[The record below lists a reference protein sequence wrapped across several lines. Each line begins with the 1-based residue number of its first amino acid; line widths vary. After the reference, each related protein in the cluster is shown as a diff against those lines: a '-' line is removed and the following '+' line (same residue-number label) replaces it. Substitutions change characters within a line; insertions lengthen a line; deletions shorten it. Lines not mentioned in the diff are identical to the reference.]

1 MSHTLVI
8 MLVALFF
15 SALFSG
21 LEIAFVSADRLRFEM
36 DVERHTFSSRLLER
50 FFRNPNIYISTMLVG
65 NNIALVL
72 YSTMMAHL
80 IEMLLG
86 LIPGFNISSE
96 FVLIVIETLVSTA
109 IVIVVGEFVPK
120 TLFRSNPNG
129 KLNILAFPIYLIYII
144 LYPISLFTT
153 WLSRLL
159 LRMLGVRIDKDN
171 TAKAFSKVDLD
182 YFVQSG
188 LSGTE
193 EDSQPD
199 QEVRIFQNVLD
210 FSNVKTRDC
219 MVPRNEICAVEK
231 GVSWNA
237 LRERFIETGY
247 SKILVYD
254 EDMDHIIGY
263 IHSSELFRH
272 KDDWRDH
279 IQTVPFVPETLA
291 AQKLMKQ
298 LMARKKSLAVVVD
311 EFGGTSGIV
320 SLEDIIE
327 EILGDIQDEHDVTNL
342 VAKETDDGWLLSGRM
357 EIDRVNSMFGLSIPE
372 SDEYMTVGGLILNKA
387 KGFPKV
393 NEKINIGDY
402 SFRILKRGETKIELV
417 ELTLLNK

>member
-1 MSHTLVI
+1 MNHTLLI
-8 MLVALFF
+8 LIVALVL

-21 LEIAFVSADRLRFEM
+21 LEIAFLSSDKLRFEM
-36 DVERHTFSSRLLER
+36 DLERHTFSSRLLER

-65 NNIALVL
+65 NNIALVV

-80 IEMLLG
+80 IEGLL
-86 LIPGFNISSE
+86 PEGFISDD
-96 FVLIVIETLVSTA
+96 FLLVLIETLISTA
-109 IVIVVGEFVPK
+109 IVIVVAEYLPK
-120 TLFRSNPNG
+120 TLFRLNPNR
-129 KLNILAFPIYLIYII
+129 KLNIFAFPIWLIYII

-153 WLSRLL
+153 WLSRMI
-159 LRMLGVRIDKDN
+159 LRLFGVRIDKAN
-171 TAKAFSKVDLD
+171 TEKAFSKVDLD

-188 LSGTE
+188 I
-193 EDSQPD
+193 SQSNPENAE
-199 QEVRIFQNVLD
+199 QESEVRIFQNVLD

-219 MVPRNEICAVEK
+219 MVPRNEVCAVER
-231 GVSWNA
+231 GVKLDE

-254 EDMDHIIGY
+254 GDMDHIVGY

-272 KDDWRDH
+272 KDDWREH
-279 IQTVPFVPETLA
+279 IQSVPFVPETLA

-327 EILGDIQDEHDVTNL
+327 EILGDIEDEHDVTNL
-342 VAKETDDGWLLSGRM
+342 IAKQTDDGWLLSGRM
-357 EIDRVNSMFGLSIPE
+357 EIDRVNEMFGLDIPE
-372 SDEYMTVGGLILNKA
+372 SDEYMTVGGLILSKV

-393 NEKINIGDY
+393 NEKVEAGDY
-402 SFRILKRGETKIELV
+402 LLRVLKKGDTKIELI
-417 ELTLLNK
+417 ELTRKQS

>member
-36 DVERHTFSSRLLER
+36 DVERHTFSSRLLAR

-72 YSTMMAHL
+72 YSTMMARL
-80 IEMLLG
+80 IEMLLPEG
-86 LIPGFNISSE
+86 LIRDE
-96 FVLIVIETLVSTA
+96 FLLIVLETLVSTA
-109 IVIVVGEFVPK
+109 IVIVIGEFVPK

-129 KLNILAFPIYLIYII
+129 KLNILAFPVFLIYII

-153 WLSRLL
+153 WLSRIL
-159 LRMLGVRIDKDN
+159 LRIMGVRIDREN
-171 TAKAFSKVDLD
+171 TVKAFSKVDLD

-188 LSGTE
+188 LSGAE
-193 EDSQPD
+193 ENSQPES
-199 QEVRIFQNVLD
+199 EVRIFQNVLD
-210 FSNVKTRDC
+210 FSNVKIRDC
-219 MVPRNEICAVEK
+219 MVPRNEICAVGKEI
-231 GVSWNA
+231 SWNA

-254 EDMDHIIGY
+254 GDMDHIIGY

-272 KDDWRDH
+272 KDDWSDH
-279 IQTVPFVPETLA
+279 IQSVPFVPETLA

-342 VAKETDDGWLLSGRM
+342 IAKKTDDGWLLSGRM
-357 EIDRVNSMFGLSIPE
+357 EISHVNQMFGLDIPE
-372 SDEYMTVGGLILNKA
+372 SDEYMTVGGLILSKA

-393 NEKINIGDY
+393 NEKVTVGNY
-402 SFRILKRGETKIELV
+402 TLRVLKKGETKIELV
-417 ELTLLNK
+417 ELTETPS

>member
-1 MSHTLVI
+1 MSHTLLI
-8 MLVALFF
+8 MLVALFL

-21 LEIAFVSADRLRFEM
+21 LEIAFVQADRLRFEM
-36 DVERHTFSSRLLER
+36 DVERRTFSSRLLSR
-50 FFRNPNIYISTMLVG
+50 FFRNPNIYLSTMLVG

-72 YSTMMAHL
+72 YSTMMARL
-80 IEMLLG
+80 IEYLLAK
-86 LIPGFNISSE
+86 IPGFSISNE
-96 FVLIVIETLVSTA
+96 FLLVLIETLVSTA
-109 IVIVVGEFVPK
+109 IVIVVAEYLPK
-120 TLFRSNPNG
+120 TLFRVNPNR
-129 KLNILAFPIYLIYII
+129 KLNIFAFPIWFIYII

-153 WLSRLL
+153 WLSRII
-159 LRMLGVRIDKDN
+159 LRLFGVRIDKEH

-188 LSGTE
+188 LQGNTDDGE
-193 EDSQPD
+193 PDS
-199 QEVRIFQNVLD
+199 EVRIFQNVLD

-247 SKILVYD
+247 SKILVYE

-298 LMARKKSLAVVVD
+298 LMARKKSIAVVVD

-327 EILGDIQDEHDVTNL
+327 EILGEIEDEHDVPNL
-342 VAKETDDGWLLSGRM
+342 IAKETDDGWLLSGRM
-357 EIDRVNSMFGLSIPE
+357 EIDRVNEMFGLDIPE
-372 SDEYMTVGGLILNKA
+372 SDEYMTIGGLILSKA

-393 NEKINIGDY
+393 NEKIEAGNY
-402 SFRILKRGETKIELV
+402 CLRILKKGETKIELV
-417 ELTLLNK
+417 ELTRKPS

>member
-1 MSHTLVI
+1 MSHTLTI

-21 LEIAFVSADRLRFEM
+21 LEIAFVSADRLRFEL
-36 DVERHTFSSRLLER
+36 DVENRTFSSRILER

-80 IEMLLG
+80 IEMLLPQG
-86 LIPGFNISSE
+86 VITNE
-96 FVLIVIETLVSTA
+96 FLLVVLETLVSTA

-120 TLFRSNPNG
+120 SIFRSNPNG
-129 KLNILAFPIYLIYII
+129 KLNILAFPIFLIYII

-153 WLSRLL
+153 WVSRLL
-159 LRMLGVRIDKDN
+159 LMVFGIRIDKEN
-171 TAKAFSKVDLD
+171 TAKAFSKIDLD
-182 YFVQSG
+182 FFVHSG
-188 LSGTE
+188 LTGSE

-199 QEVRIFQNVLD
+199 SEVRIFQNVLD

-231 GVSWNA
+231 GESWNS

-247 SKILVYD
+247 SKLLVFD

-272 KDDWRDH
+272 KEDWNRH
-279 IQTVPFVPETLA
+279 IQTMPFVPETLA

-298 LMARKKSLAVVVD
+298 LMARKKSIAVVVD
-311 EFGGTSGIV
+311 EFGGTSGMV

-327 EILGDIQDEHDVTNL
+327 ELLGDIEDEHDVTNL
-342 VAKETDDGWLLSGRM
+342 IAKKTDDGYLLSGRM
-357 EIDRVNSMFGLSIPE
+357 EIDRVNGMFGLNIPE
-372 SDEYMTVGGLILNKA
+372 SDEYMTVGGLIITQA

-393 NEKINIGDY
+393 NEKITVGDY

>member
-1 MSHTLVI
+1 MTHTLVI
-8 MLVALFF
+8 LLVALFF

-50 FFRNPNIYISTMLVG
+50 FFRNPNIYLSTILVG

-80 IEMLLG
+80 IEMLLPEG
-86 LIPGFNISSE
+86 LIGNE
-96 FVLIVIETLVSTA
+96 FLLIVIETLVSTA
-109 IVIVVGEFVPK
+109 IVIVIGEFVPK
-120 TLFRSNPNG
+120 MLFRSNPNG
-129 KLNILAFPIYLIYII
+129 KLNILAFPIYLIYIL
-144 LYPISLFTT
+144 LYPISQFTT
-153 WLSRLL
+153 WLSRIL
-159 LRMLGVRIDKDN
+159 LRIMGVRIDKEN

-188 LSGTE
+188 LSGAE
-193 EDSQPD
+193 ENSQPD

-219 MVPRNEICAVEK
+219 MVPRNEVCAVEK

-237 LRERFIETGY
+237 LREMFIETGY
-247 SKILVYD
+247 SKILVYE

-272 KDDWRDH
+272 KNDWQEH
-279 IQTVPFVPETLA
+279 IQAVPFVPETLA

-342 VAKETDDGWLLSGRM
+342 IAKQTDDGWLLSGRM
-357 EIDRVNSMFGLSIPE
+357 EIDRVNSMFGLDIPE
-372 SDEYMTVGGLILNKA
+372 SDEYMTVGGLILSKA

-393 NEKINIGDY
+393 NEKINVGEY

-417 ELTLLNK
+417 ELTLNK

>member
-1 MSHTLVI
+1 MTHTLI
-8 MLVALFF
+8 ILVTALFF

-21 LEIAFVSADRLRFEM
+21 LEIAFLSSDKMRYEM
-36 DVERHTFSSRLLER
+36 DLEQHAFGARLLER

-65 NNIALVL
+65 NNIALVI

-80 IEMLLG
+80 IELLLPSG
-86 LIPGFNISSE
+86 LINDE
-96 FVLIVIETLVSTA
+96 FLLIVLETLVSTA
-109 IVIVVGEFVPK
+109 IVIVIGEFVPK
-120 TLFRSNPNG
+120 TIFRSNPNG
-129 KLNILAFPIYLIYII
+129 KLNILAFPIYLFYII
-144 LYPISLFTT
+144 FYPISLFTT
-153 WLSRLL
+153 WLSRVL
-159 LRMLGVRIDKDN
+159 LRILGVRIDKEN
-171 TAKAFSKVDLD
+171 TVKAFSKVDLD

-188 LSGTE
+188 LSGGE
-193 EDSQPD
+193 QDSEPD

-247 SKILVYD
+247 SKILVY
-254 EDMDHIIGY
+254 EESMDHIIGY

-272 KDDWRDH
+272 KNDWQSH

-342 VAKETDDGWLLSGRM
+342 IAKKTDDGWLLSGRM
-357 EIDRVNSMFGLSIPE
+357 EIDRVNSMFGLDIPE

-393 NEKINIGDY
+393 NEKINVDDY
-402 SFRILKRGETKIELV
+402 SFRILKRGDTKIELV
-417 ELTLLNK
+417 ELTLNK

>member
-1 MSHTLVI
+1 MSHTLLI

-21 LEIAFVSADRLRFEM
+21 LEIAFVQADRLRFEM
-36 DVERHTFSSRLLER
+36 DVEQHTLGARILER
-50 FFRNPNIYISTMLVG
+50 FFRNPNIYLSTMLVG
-65 NNIALVL
+65 NNIALVI

-80 IEMLLG
+80 IEMLLAM
-86 LIPGFNISSE
+86 IPGFTLSNE
-96 FVLIVIETLVSTA
+96 FILVLVETLVSTA
-109 IVIVVGEFVPK
+109 IVIVVGEYVPK
-120 TLFRSNPNG
+120 TLFRSNPNS
-129 KLNILAFPIYLIYII
+129 KLSILAFPIYLIYII

-153 WLSRLL
+153 WLSRII
-159 LRMLGVRIDKDN
+159 LRMTGVRIDKDN
-171 TAKAFSKVDLD
+171 TVKAFSKVDLD
-182 YFVQSG
+182 YFVQSC

-193 EDSQPD
+193 QDAEPD

-219 MVPRNEICAVEK
+219 MVPRNEVCAVEK

-237 LRERFIETGY
+237 LREMFIETGY
-247 SKILVYD
+247 SKILVYN

-272 KDDWRDH
+272 KDDWNEH

-298 LMARKKSLAVVVD
+298 LMARKKSIAVVVD

-327 EILGDIQDEHDVTNL
+327 EILGDIEDEHDVQNL
-342 VAKETDDGWLLSGRM
+342 IAKKTDDGYLLSGRM
-357 EIDRVNSMFGLSIPE
+357 EIDKVNSMFGLDIPE
-372 SDEYMTVGGLILNKA
+372 SDEYMTIGGLILSKA

-393 NEKINIGDY
+393 NEKIVVGDY
-402 SFRILKRGETKIELV
+402 SLRILKKGETKIELV
-417 ELTLLNK
+417 ELTKSGQ

>member
-36 DVERHTFSSRLLER
+36 DVERHTFSSKLLER

-72 YSTMMAHL
+72 YSTMMARL
-80 IEMLLG
+80 IEMFL
-86 LIPGFNISSE
+86 PEGFIKDE
-96 FVLIVIETLVSTA
+96 FLLIVLETLVSTA
-109 IVIVVGEFVPK
+109 IVIVIGEYVPK

-129 KLNILAFPIYLIYII
+129 KLNILAFPVFLIYII

-153 WLSRLL
+153 WLSRIM
-159 LRMLGVRIDKDN
+159 LRVMGVRIDKEN
-171 TAKAFSKVDLD
+171 TVKAFSKVDLD

-188 LSGTE
+188 LSGGE

-199 QEVRIFQNVLD
+199 SEVRIFQNVLD
-210 FSNVKTRDC
+210 FSNVKIRDC
-219 MVPRNEICAVEK
+219 MVPRNEICAVGK
-231 GVSWNA
+231 DISWNA

-254 EDMDHIIGY
+254 GDMDHIIGY

-272 KDDWRDH
+272 KDDWNDH

-342 VAKETDDGWLLSGRM
+342 IAKKTDDGWLLSGRM
-357 EIDRVNSMFGLSIPE
+357 EISHVNEKFGLNIPE
-372 SDEYMTVGGLILNKA
+372 SDEYMTVGGLILSKA

-393 NEKINIGDY
+393 NEKVQAGNY
-402 SFRILKRGETKIELV
+402 TLRVLKKGETKIELV
-417 ELTLLNK
+417 ELTETPS

>member
-80 IEMLLG
+80 IEMLLAM
-86 LIPGFNISSE
+86 IPGFGITNE
-96 FVLIVIETLVSTA
+96 FLLIVIETLISTA
-109 IVIVVGEFVPK
+109 IVIVVAEFVPK
-120 TLFRSNPNG
+120 TIFRFNPNG
-129 KLNILAFPIYLIYII
+129 KLNFLAFPIYLIYII

-188 LSGTE
+188 LAGTE

-231 GVSWNA
+231 NVSWNA
-237 LRERFIETGY
+237 LREMFIETGY
-247 SKILVYD
+247 SKILVYE

-272 KDDWRDH
+272 KDDWSDH

-342 VAKETDDGWLLSGRM
+342 IAKETDDGWLLSGRM

-393 NEKINIGDY
+393 NEKINVGDY

>member
-36 DVERHTFSSRLLER
+36 DVERRTFSSRLLER

-72 YSTMMAHL
+72 YSTMMARL
-80 IEMLLG
+80 IEMFLPQGFIEDDFLL
-86 LIPGFNISSE
+86 
-96 FVLIVIETLVSTA
+96 VVIETLVSTA
-109 IVIVVGEFVPK
+109 IVIVIGEFVPK

-153 WLSRLL
+153 WLSRII
-159 LRMLGVRIDKDN
+159 LRMFGVRIDREN
-171 TAKAFSKVDLD
+171 TVKAFSKVDLD

-188 LSGTE
+188 LSGSE
-193 EDSQPD
+193 EDAQPES
-199 QEVRIFQNVLD
+199 EVRIFQNVLD
-210 FSNVKTRDC
+210 FSNVRTRDC

-247 SKILVYD
+247 SKILVY
-254 EDMDHIIGY
+254 ESDMDHIIGY

-272 KDDWRDH
+272 KNDWREH

-311 EFGGTSGIV
+311 EFGGTSGII

-342 VAKETDDGWLLSGRM
+342 IAKKTDDGWLLSGRM
-357 EIDRVNSMFGLSIPE
+357 EISRVNEMFGLDIPE
-372 SDEYMTVGGLILNKA
+372 SDEYMTVGGLILSKA

-393 NEKINIGDY
+393 NEKVSVKGY
-402 SFRILKRGETKIELV
+402 TFRVLKKGETKIELV
-417 ELTLLNK
+417 ELTQEPF

>member
-1 MSHTLVI
+1 MTHTLVI
-8 MLVALFF
+8 LLVALLF

-50 FFRNPNIYISTMLVG
+50 FFRNPNIYLSTILVG

-80 IEMLLG
+80 IEMLL
-86 LIPGFNISSE
+86 PEGFISNE
-96 FVLIVIETLVSTA
+96 FLLIVVETLISTA
-109 IVIVVGEFVPK
+109 IVIVIGEFVPK
-120 TLFRSNPNG
+120 MLFRTNPNG
-129 KLNILAFPIYLIYII
+129 KLNILAFPIYLIYIL

-153 WLSRLL
+153 WLSRILL
-159 LRMLGVRIDKDN
+159 MIMGVRIDKEN

-219 MVPRNEICAVEK
+219 MVPRNEVCAVEK

-237 LRERFIETGY
+237 LREMFIETGY

-254 EDMDHIIGY
+254 DDMDHIIGY

-272 KDDWRDH
+272 KNDWREH

-342 VAKETDDGWLLSGRM
+342 IAKQTDEGWLLSGRM
-357 EIDRVNSMFGLSIPE
+357 EIDRVNSMFGLDIPE

-393 NEKINIGDY
+393 NEKINVGDY
-402 SFRILKRGETKIELV
+402 TFRILKRGDTKIELV
-417 ELTLLNK
+417 ELTLNK

>member
-1 MSHTLVI
+1 MSHTLTI

-21 LEIAFVSADRLRFEM
+21 LEIAFVSADRLRFEL
-36 DVERHTFSSRLLER
+36 DVENRTFSSRILER

-80 IEMLLG
+80 IEMLL
-86 LIPGFNISSE
+86 PQGFITNE
-96 FVLIVIETLVSTA
+96 FLLVVLETLVSTA

-120 TLFRSNPNG
+120 SIFRSNPNG
-129 KLNILAFPIYLIYII
+129 KLNILAFPIFLIYII

-153 WLSRLL
+153 WVSRLL
-159 LRMLGVRIDKDN
+159 LMVFGIRIDKEN
-171 TAKAFSKVDLD
+171 TAKAFSKIDLD
-182 YFVQSG
+182 FFVHSG
-188 LSGTE
+188 LTGSE

-199 QEVRIFQNVLD
+199 SEVRIFQNVLD

-231 GVSWNA
+231 GESWNS

-247 SKILVYD
+247 SKLLVFD

-272 KDDWRDH
+272 KEDWNRH
-279 IQTVPFVPETLA
+279 IQTMPFVPETLA

-298 LMARKKSLAVVVD
+298 LMARKKSIAVVVD
-311 EFGGTSGIV
+311 EFGGTSGMV

-327 EILGDIQDEHDVTNL
+327 ELLGDIEDEHDVTNL
-342 VAKETDDGWLLSGRM
+342 IAKKTDDGYLLSGRM
-357 EIDRVNSMFGLSIPE
+357 EIDRVNGMFGLNIPE
-372 SDEYMTVGGLILNKA
+372 SDEYMTV
-387 KGFPKV
+387 
-393 NEKINIGDY
+393 
-402 SFRILKRGETKIELV
+402 
-417 ELTLLNK
+417 

>member
-1 MSHTLVI
+1 MTHTLVI
-8 MLVALFF
+8 MLVSLFF

-36 DVERHTFSSRLLER
+36 DAERRTFSSRLLGL
-50 FFRNPNIYISTMLVG
+50 FFRNPNLYLSTMLVG

-80 IEMLLG
+80 IEMLL
-86 LIPGFNISSE
+86 PAGFISNS
-96 FVLIVIETLVSTA
+96 FLLIVLETFVSTA

-120 TLFRSNPNG
+120 TLFRSNPNS
-129 KLNILAFPIYLIYII
+129 KLNFFAFPLYLIYII
-144 LYPISLFTT
+144 LYPISAFTT
-153 WLSRLL
+153 WLSKIL
-159 LRMLGVRIDKDN
+159 LRMMGVRIDKERTD
-171 TAKAFSKVDLD
+171 KAFSKVDLD

-188 LSGTE
+188 LNGSQT
-193 EDSQPD
+193 DDQPD
-199 QEVRIFQNVLD
+199 SEVQIFQNVLD
-210 FSNVKTRDC
+210 FSNVKIRDC

-231 GVSWNA
+231 SVSWND

-247 SKILVYD
+247 SKILIYE

-263 IHSSELFRH
+263 IHSSELFRY

-279 IQTVPFVPETLA
+279 IQTMPFVPETLA

-298 LMARKKSLAVVVD
+298 LLARKKSIAVVVD
-311 EFGGTSGIV
+311 EFGGTAGIV

-327 EILGDIQDEHDVTNL
+327 EILGEIEDEHDVMNL
-342 VAKETDDGWLLSGRM
+342 IAQKTDDGYLLSGRM
-357 EIDRVNSMFGLSIPE
+357 EIDRVNRMFGLDIPE
-372 SDEYMTVGGLILNKA
+372 SDEYMTIGGLILSKA

-393 NEKINIGDY
+393 NEKIEVGPY
-402 SFRILKRGETKIELV
+402 VLRILKKGETKIELV
-417 ELTLLNK
+417 ELTEKEA

>member
-1 MSHTLVI
+1 MTHTLVI
-8 MLVALFF
+8 LLVALFF

-50 FFRNPNIYISTMLVG
+50 FFRNPNIYLSTILVG

-80 IEMLLG
+80 IEMLLPEG
-86 LIPGFNISSE
+86 LIGNE
-96 FVLIVIETLVSTA
+96 FLLIVIETLVSTA
-109 IVIVVGEFVPK
+109 IVIVIGEFVPK
-120 TLFRSNPNG
+120 MLFRSNPNG
-129 KLNILAFPIYLIYII
+129 KLNILAFPIYLIYIL
-144 LYPISLFTT
+144 LYPISQFTT
-153 WLSRLL
+153 WLSRIL
-159 LRMLGVRIDKDN
+159 LRIMGVRIDKEN

-188 LSGTE
+188 LSE
-193 EDSQPD
+193 ENSQPD

-219 MVPRNEICAVEK
+219 MVPRNEVCAVEK

-237 LRERFIETGY
+237 LREMFIETGY
-247 SKILVYD
+247 SKILVYE

-272 KDDWRDH
+272 KNDWQEH
-279 IQTVPFVPETLA
+279 IQAVPFVPETLA

-342 VAKETDDGWLLSGRM
+342 IAKQTDDGWLLSGRM
-357 EIDRVNSMFGLSIPE
+357 EIDRVNSMFGLDIPE
-372 SDEYMTVGGLILNKA
+372 SDEYMTVGGLILSKA

-393 NEKINIGDY
+393 NEKINVGEY

-417 ELTLLNK
+417 ELTLNK

>member
-1 MSHTLVI
+1 

-80 IEMLLG
+80 IEALLAM
-86 LIPGFNISSE
+86 IPGFSVTND
-96 FVLIVIETLVSTA
+96 FLLIVIETLVSTA
-109 IVIVVGEFVPK
+109 IVIVIGEFVPK

-153 WLSRLL
+153 WLSRII
-159 LRMLGVRIDKDN
+159 LRIIGVRIDKEN
-171 TAKAFSKVDLD
+171 TVKAFSKVDLD

-188 LSGTE
+188 LTGTT
-193 EDSQPD
+193 EDSQQD
-199 QEVRIFQNVLD
+199 SEVQIFQNVLD

-219 MVPRNEICAVEK
+219 MVPRNEVCAVEK
-231 GVSWNA
+231 EVSWNA

-247 SKILVYD
+247 SKILVY
-254 EDMDHIIGY
+254 EGDMDHIIGY

-272 KDDWRDH
+272 KNDWREH

-342 VAKETDDGWLLSGRM
+342 IAKKTDDGWLLSGRM
-357 EIDRVNSMFGLSIPE
+357 EISRVNEMFGLDIPE
-372 SDEYMTVGGLILNKA
+372 SDEYMTVGGLILSKA

-393 NEKINIGDY
+393 NEKVTVGGY
-402 SFRILKRGETKIELV
+402 TFRVLKKGETKIELI
-417 ELTLLNK
+417 ELTQKPS

>member
-80 IEMLLG
+80 IEALLAM
-86 LIPGFNISSE
+86 IPGFTVTND
-96 FVLIVIETLVSTA
+96 FLLIVIETLISTA
-109 IVIVVGEFVPK
+109 IVIVIGEFVPK

-153 WLSRLL
+153 WLSRII
-159 LRMLGVRIDKDN
+159 LRIIGVRIDKEN
-171 TAKAFSKVDLD
+171 TVKAFSKVDLD

-188 LSGTE
+188 LTGAN

-199 QEVRIFQNVLD
+199 SEVQIFQNVLD

-219 MVPRNEICAVEK
+219 MVPRNEVCAVEK

-247 SKILVYD
+247 SKILVY
-254 EDMDHIIGY
+254 EGDMDHIIGY

-272 KDDWRDH
+272 KNDWRDH

-342 VAKETDDGWLLSGRM
+342 IAKKTDDGWLLSGRM
-357 EIDRVNSMFGLSIPE
+357 EIGRVNEMFGLDIPE
-372 SDEYMTVGGLILNKA
+372 SDEYMTVGGLILSKA

-393 NEKINIGDY
+393 NEKVTVDGY
-402 SFRILKRGETKIELV
+402 TFRVLKKGETKIELV
-417 ELTLLNK
+417 ELTHEPS

>member
-72 YSTMMAHL
+72 YSTMMARL
-80 IEMLLG
+80 IEK
-86 LIPGFNISSE
+86 LIPQGIINDE
-96 FVLIVIETLVSTA
+96 FLLIVIETLVSTA
-109 IVIVVGEFVPK
+109 IVIVIGEFVPK

-153 WLSRLL
+153 WLSRII
-159 LRMLGVRIDKDN
+159 LRIMGVRIDKEN
-171 TAKAFSKVDLD
+171 TVKAFSKVDLD

-188 LSGTE
+188 LSGAE

-199 QEVRIFQNVLD
+199 SEVRIFQNVLD

-231 GVSWNA
+231 EVSWNA

-247 SKILVYD
+247 SKILVY
-254 EDMDHIIGY
+254 EGDMDHIIGY

-272 KDDWRDH
+272 KNDWREH
-279 IQTVPFVPETLA
+279 VQTVPFVPETLA

-342 VAKETDDGWLLSGRM
+342 IAKKTDDGWLLSGRM
-357 EIDRVNSMFGLSIPE
+357 EISRVNEMFGLDIPE
-372 SDEYMTVGGLILNKA
+372 SDEYMTVGGLILSKA

-393 NEKINIGDY
+393 NEKVTVDNY
-402 SFRILKRGETKIELV
+402 TFRVLKKGETKIELV
-417 ELTLLNK
+417 ELTQESS

>member
-1 MSHTLVI
+1 MSHTLYI
-8 MLVALFF
+8 LIAALLF

-21 LEIAFVSADRLRFEM
+21 LEIAFLSSDRLRFEM
-36 DVERHTFSSRLLER
+36 DLEQRTFSSRLLER

-65 NNIALVL
+65 NNIALVV

-80 IEMLLG
+80 IESFLPDSINTADYEFLL
-86 LIPGFNISSE
+86 
-96 FVLIVIETLVSTA
+96 VLIETLVSTA
-109 IVIVVGEFVPK
+109 IVIVVAEYLPK
-120 TLFRSNPNG
+120 TLFRVNPNR
-129 KLNILAFPIYLIYII
+129 KLNIFAFPIWLIYII
-144 LYPISLFTT
+144 LYPVSLFTT
-153 WLSRLL
+153 WLSRMI
-159 LRMLGVRIDKDN
+159 LRLFGVRIDKEQ
-171 TAKAFSKVDLD
+171 TEKAFSKVDLD

-188 LSGTE
+188 LQGGDRDGE
-193 EDSQPD
+193 PDS
-199 QEVRIFQNVLD
+199 EVRIFQNVLD

-231 GVSWNA
+231 GVSSA
-237 LRERFIETGY
+237 ELREQFIETGY

-254 EDMDHIIGY
+254 GDMDHIIGY
-263 IHSSELFRH
+263 IHSSEMFRH
-272 KDDWRDH
+272 KNDWQKH

-327 EILGDIQDEHDVTNL
+327 EILGEIEDEHDVPNL
-342 VAKETDDGWLLSGRM
+342 IAKQTDDGWLLSGRM
-357 EIDRVNSMFGLSIPE
+357 EISHVNQMFGLDIPE
-372 SDEYMTVGGLILNKA
+372 SDEYMTVGGLILSMA

-393 NEKINIGDY
+393 NEKVTVGDY
-402 SFRILKRGETKIELV
+402 CFRVLKKGETKIELV
-417 ELTLLNK
+417 ELTRKSS

>member
-36 DVERHTFSSRLLER
+36 DVERHTFSSKLLER

-72 YSTMMAHL
+72 YSTMMARL
-80 IEMLLG
+80 IEMLL
-86 LIPGFNISSE
+86 PAGFISDD
-96 FVLIVIETLVSTA
+96 FLLIVLETLVSTA
-109 IVIVVGEFVPK
+109 IVIVVGEFIPK
-120 TLFRSNPNG
+120 TLFRTNPNG

-153 WLSRLL
+153 WISRILLRLL
-159 LRMLGVRIDKDN
+159 GVKIDKEN

-193 EDSQPD
+193 DDNQPD
-199 QEVRIFQNVLD
+199 SEVRIFQNVLD

-219 MVPRNEICAVEK
+219 MVPRNEVCAVEK

-247 SKILVYD
+247 SKILVY
-254 EDMDHIIGY
+254 EGDMDHIVGY

-272 KDDWRDH
+272 KSDWPDH

-298 LMARKKSLAVVVD
+298 LLARKKSLAVVVD

-342 VAKETDDGWLLSGRM
+342 IAKKTDDGWLLSGRM
-357 EIDRVNSMFGLSIPE
+357 EISRINEMFGLDIPE
-372 SDEYMTVGGLILNKA
+372 SEEYMTVGGLILSKA

-393 NEKINIGDY
+393 NEKVAVGDY
-402 SFRILKRGETKIELV
+402 TFRVLKKGETKIELV
-417 ELTLLNK
+417 ELTRKHS

>member
-1 MSHTLVI
+1 MTHTLVI
-8 MLVALFF
+8 MLVALLF

-80 IEMLLG
+80 IEMLLPEG
-86 LIPGFNISSE
+86 LISNE
-96 FVLIVIETLVSTA
+96 FLLVVVETLISTA
-109 IVIVVGEFVPK
+109 IVIVIAEFVPK

-129 KLNILAFPIYLIYII
+129 KLNVLAFPIYLIYII

-153 WLSRLL
+153 WLSRIL
-159 LRMLGVRIDKDN
+159 LRILGVRIDKEN

-188 LSGTE
+188 LSGAE

-219 MVPRNEICAVEK
+219 MVPRNEVCAVEK

-237 LRERFIETGY
+237 LREMFIETGY

-272 KDDWRDH
+272 KNDWSEH

-342 VAKETDDGWLLSGRM
+342 IAKETDEGWLLSGRM
-357 EIDRVNSMFGLSIPE
+357 EIDRVNSMFGLDIPE

-393 NEKINIGDY
+393 NEKISVGEY

-417 ELTLLNK
+417 ELTLNK

>member
-1 MSHTLVI
+1 MNHTLLI
-8 MLVALFF
+8 LIVALVL

-21 LEIAFVSADRLRFEM
+21 LEIAFLSSDKLRFEM
-36 DVERHTFSSRLLER
+36 DLERHTFSSRLLER

-65 NNIALVL
+65 NNIALVV

-80 IEMLLG
+80 IEGLL
-86 LIPGFNISSE
+86 PEGFISDD
-96 FVLIVIETLVSTA
+96 FLLVLIETLISTA
-109 IVIVVGEFVPK
+109 IVIVVAEYLPK
-120 TLFRSNPNG
+120 TLFRLNPNR
-129 KLNILAFPIYLIYII
+129 KLNIFAFPIWLIYII

-153 WLSRLL
+153 WLSRMI
-159 LRMLGVRIDKDN
+159 LRLFGVRIDKAN
-171 TAKAFSKVDLD
+171 TEKAFSKVDLD

-188 LSGTE
+188 I
-193 EDSQPD
+193 SQSNPENAE
-199 QEVRIFQNVLD
+199 QESEVRIFQNVLD

-219 MVPRNEICAVEK
+219 MVPRNEVCAVER
-231 GVSWNA
+231 GVKLDE

-254 EDMDHIIGY
+254 GDMDHIVGY

-272 KDDWRDH
+272 KDDWREH
-279 IQTVPFVPETLA
+279 IQSAPFVPETLA

-327 EILGDIQDEHDVTNL
+327 EILGDIEDEHDVTNL
-342 VAKETDDGWLLSGRM
+342 IAKQTDDGWLLSGRM
-357 EIDRVNSMFGLSIPE
+357 EIDRVNEMFGLDIPE
-372 SDEYMTVGGLILNKA
+372 SDEYMTVGGLILSKV

-393 NEKINIGDY
+393 NEKVEAGDY
-402 SFRILKRGETKIELV
+402 LLRVLKKGDTKIELI
-417 ELTLLNK
+417 ELTRKQS

>member
-1 MSHTLVI
+1 MSHTLTI
-8 MLVALFF
+8 LVAALLF

-21 LEIAFVSADRLRFEM
+21 LEIAFLSSDKLRFEM
-36 DVERHTFSSRLLER
+36 DLERHTFSSKLLER

-65 NNIALVL
+65 NNIALVV

-80 IEMLLG
+80 MEALL
-86 LIPGFNISSE
+86 PQGFITDE
-96 FVLIVIETLVSTA
+96 FLLVLIETLVSTA
-109 IVIVVGEFVPK
+109 IVIVVAEYLPK
-120 TLFRSNPNG
+120 TLFRFNPNR
-129 KLNILAFPIYLIYII
+129 KLNIFAFPIWLIYIL

-153 WLSRLL
+153 WLSRMI
-159 LRMLGVRIDKDN
+159 LRLFGVRIDKEH
-171 TAKAFSKVDLD
+171 TEKAFSKVDLD

-188 LSGTE
+188 LQGGA
-193 EDSQPD
+193 EDGEPD
-199 QEVRIFQNVLD
+199 SEVRIFQNVLD

-231 GVSWNA
+231 GVA
-237 LRERFIETGY
+237 LNELKEQFIETGY
-247 SKILVYD
+247 SKILVY
-254 EDMDHIIGY
+254 EGDMDHIIGY
-263 IHSSELFRH
+263 IHSSEMFRH
-272 KDDWRDH
+272 KEDWRDH

-327 EILGDIQDEHDVTNL
+327 EILGEIEDEHDVPNL
-342 VAKETDDGWLLSGRM
+342 IAKKTDDGWLLSGRM
-357 EIDRVNSMFGLSIPE
+357 EINRVNQMFGLDIPE
-372 SDEYMTVGGLILNKA
+372 SDEYMTVGGLILSKA

-393 NEKINIGDY
+393 NEKVVVDDY
-402 SFRILKRGETKIELV
+402 TFRVLKKGETKIELV
-417 ELTLLNK
+417 ELTKEMS

>member
-1 MSHTLVI
+1 MKI
-8 MLVALFF
+8 
-15 SALFSG
+15 
-21 LEIAFVSADRLRFEM
+21 
-36 DVERHTFSSRLLER
+36 
-50 FFRNPNIYISTMLVG
+50 NIILK
-65 NNIALVL
+65 
-72 YSTMMAHL
+72 
-80 IEMLLG
+80 
-86 LIPGFNISSE
+86 SE
-96 FVLIVIETLVSTA
+96 FLLIVIETLVSTA

-120 TLFRSNPNG
+120 TIFRFNPNG
-129 KLNILAFPIYLIYII
+129 KLNFLAFPIYLIYII

-153 WLSRLL
+153 WLSRML
-159 LRMLGVRIDKDN
+159 LRMLGVRIDKEN

-182 YFVQSG
+182 YFVQSA
-188 LSGTE
+188 LSGNE

-231 GVSWNA
+231 GESWNA

-263 IHSSELFRH
+263 IHSSELFSH
-272 KDDWRDH
+272 KNDWQEH

-327 EILGDIQDEHDVTNL
+327 EILGEIEDEHDVQNL
-342 VAKETDDGWLLSGRM
+342 IAKKTDDGYLLSGRM
-357 EIDRVNSMFGLSIPE
+357 EIDRINSMFGLDIPE
-372 SDEYMTVGGLILNKA
+372 SDEYMTVGGLILTMT

-393 NEKINIGDY
+393 NEKINVGDY
-402 SFRILKRGETKIELV
+402 TFRILKRGDTKIELV
-417 ELTLLNK
+417 ELTLNK